1 MKSHKGFIYVQDIE
15 TAHKISL
22 ADGFRSPT
30 MESHLNAIQNEG
42 KIDLTY
48 LSLVSKNAL
57 FFMTGDRH
65 LELRNKVL
73 KHIGPAKMKKWE
85 QIIDEIINEQ
95 ANTIKETTSV
105 DLITQFTYPLYR
117 KATQRLLGINS
128 SNPESLEY
136 WVTRLQELLE
146 PLLPLRTLKKMEVAF
161 KDLITQLKEGHALKE
176 ETKVDSPLSLLSE
189 LLNWDSPNFNKDDI
203 IAAVLVLYG
212 ASLNVSQTLANI
224 IYHLLN
230 APDAIK
236 EKASN
241 PIWVK
246 NNLEYLI
253 KIGASPK
260 YVHRIATKDQNLGEY
275 SIIEKDNVLLDLA
288 AIYSNGCPYQHNTK
302 WEEGLT
308 EKKFHLA
315 FGQGVHYCV
324 GAGYSRFIISKAIP
338 VLFNKFKSIQL
349 ESNTPDLGSLSQATS
364 LNSLNV
370 TLKSK

>member
-30 MESHLNAIQNEG
+30 MESHLAAIQNEG

-57 FFMTGDRH
+57 FFMSEDRH

-73 KHIGPAKMKKWE
+73 KHIGPAKMKQWE
-85 QIIDEIINEQ
+85 QIIGGIINEQ
-95 ANTIKETTSV
+95 INTIKETNSV
-105 DLITQFTYPLYR
+105 DLIAKFTYPVYR
-117 KATQRLLGINS
+117 KSTQRLLGINS

-146 PLLPLRTLKKMEVAF
+146 PLLPLRVLKQMEVAF
-161 KDLITQLKEGHALKE
+161 KDLINQLKEGNSLKE
-176 ETKVDSPLSLLSE
+176 EEKKGFPLSLLSE
-189 LLNWDSPNFNKDDI
+189 LLNWDSPNFNEDDI

-212 ASLNVSQTLANI
+212 ASINVSQTLANI

-230 APDAIK
+230 APDVIK

-241 PIWVK
+241 PSWVK

-260 YVHRIATKDQNLGEY
+260 YVHRIATKNQNLGEY
-275 SIIEKDNVLLDLA
+275 SIIEKDNVLLDLP
-288 AIYSNGCPYQHNTK
+288 AIHSDGCPYQNNMK
-302 WEEGLT
+302 WEEGLA
-308 EKKFHLA
+308 EKKLHLA

-324 GAGYSRFIISKAIP
+324 GAGYSRFIIRKAIP
-338 VLFNKFKSIQL
+338 ILFNKFKSIQL
-349 ESNTPDLGSLSQATS
+349 ESKIPDLGNLSQATS
-364 LNSLNV
+364 LKSLNV